1 MDMPVLTSA
10 VLAAVMKP
18 EQLPTRELLFSP
30 FKLICLVAWFYAC
43 LYFVQAIELSS
54 LVSKQHK
61 SLVNF
66 AALFLG
72 PAIFAIL
79 VIRET
84 FGKGQQKAV
93 GFAGKL
99 RLLFDKATGNLKNIG
114 LTGARGKSSIILLD
128 SSGKSLAELYS
139 QKGDKHQ
146 VRNTLKLTEQI
157 ILDAIKERASDILI
171 DPKDNASYVIRF
183 RIDGVL
189 RQMDEVDAKACMSIV
204 NSVKAVAGMDIS
216 EKRRPQDGAF
226 VAHRPEGNI
235 SFRVA
240 SAGVLNGE
248 KLAIR
253 VLNQETGMLSLTDV
267 GVNEEQYTLIDKA
280 VARPSGMILICGP
293 TGSGKT
299 TTLYAMLTCIDF
311 FKRNVITVEDPIEYI
326 LPNAS
331 QIEINEKAG
340 ITFAKALRS
349 ILRQDP
355 DVICAGEIR
364 DEETAAMALQS
375 AQTGH
380 LVIATLHSNSNISSL
395 VRLLDLGVKPLL
407 LSSALSMIV
416 SQRLVRTLCE
426 KCKSNIAATTAQME
440 FFAKNNIDPAKVF
453 VANGCKFCGSTGYRG
468 RTGIF
473 DVLEMNDELRANIA
487 NGTFSVMELKKEAE
501 KRGMG
506 SLRKE
511 GIKKVLAGITTME
524 EVKRVTTDAGV

>member
-1 MDMPVLTSA
+1 
-10 VLAAVMKP
+10 
-18 EQLPTRELLFSP
+18 
-30 FKLICLVAWFYAC
+30 
-43 LYFVQAIELSS
+43 IEFGS
-54 LVSKQHK
+54 LVSKPHK
-61 SLVNF
+61 ALANF
-66 AALFLG
+66 ITLFLG
-72 PAIFAIL
+72 PAFFIFL
-79 VIRET
+79 LLRDT
-84 FGKGQQKAV
+84 FGEKGRDKTVGLAANLRMLLEKA
-93 GFAGKL
+93 AGN
-99 RLLFDKATGNLKNIG
+99 FSNISFI
-114 LTGARGKSSIILLD
+114 GARGQSAIVLLD

-146 VRNTLKLTEQI
+146 AKSTLKLTEQL
-157 ILDAIKERASDILI
+157 ILQAIDEQASDILI
-171 DPKDNASYVIRF
+171 DPKDNATYAIRF
-183 RIDGVL
+183 RIDGILQQVEEF
-189 RQMDEVDAKACMSIV
+189 DTSTCATIV
-204 NSVKAVAGMDIS
+204 NSIKAVAGMDIS

-226 VAHRPEGNI
+226 TANRPQGNV

-253 VLNQETGMLSLTDV
+253 VLNQETGMLSLADV
-267 GVNEEQYTLIDKA
+267 GVNEKQYQVIEKA
-280 VARPSGMILICGP
+280 VNRPSGMILICGP

-375 AQTGH
+375 SQTGH

-407 LSSALSMIV
+407 LSSSLSLI
-416 SQRLVRTLCE
+416 
-426 KCKSNIAATTAQME
+426 
-440 FFAKNNIDPAKVF
+440 
-453 VANGCKFCGSTGYRG
+453 
-468 RTGIF
+468 
-473 DVLEMNDELRANIA
+473 
-487 NGTFSVMELKKEAE
+487 
-501 KRGMG
+501 
-506 SLRKE
+506 
-511 GIKKVLAGITTME
+511 
-524 EVKRVTTDAGV
+524 